1 MTLEIRSFQPEDRD
15 QWFDLWRQYLVFYEH
30 ELPEDISELTWK
42 RLLAG
47 DGPFYGL
54 LAVHDDAVVG
64 FAHYS
69 FTHTTWEE
77 LPDVYG
83 EDLFVSPAARSL
95 GIGRAL
101 IEALTEVAQCA
112 GASRLHWITQ
122 EGNHTARKLYDS
134 LGSRTEFI
142 IYERPTR

>member
-1 MTLEIRSFQPEDRD
+1 MTTVIRSFRPEDRAP
-15 QWFDLWRQYLVFYEH
+15 WLDLWKQYLVFYEH
-30 ELPEDISELTWK
+30 ELPDEITELTWT

-54 LAVHDDAVVG
+54 LAEQDGQVVG

-69 FTHTTWEE
+69 FTHTTWEA

-83 EDLFVSPAARSL
+83 EDLFVSPSARGA

-101 IEALTEVAQCA
+101 IEALTSVAREA

-122 EGNHTARKLYDS
+122 EGNATARKLYDS
-134 LGSRTEFI
+134 LGSKSEFV
-142 IYERPTR
+142 IYERSTR